1 MLSACVCVYLCLSV
15 CDTLSV
21 YLFTCLRVVCLWVAW
36 VRVCSMLMRTS
47 VCGCPGPRSLSWFVN
62 LGPCPRLHHSAA
74 GSSREGAEP
83 PTARA
88 PLGGGGAGLQVA
100 AVIRRPAVWTESL
113 VPGAAPGHCSWPDT
127 GCRGEGEARPA
138 FWEAGS
144 FGLRGPVAGRLLR
157 GAASRSARL
166 CQPWGPL
173 VAVGTEDPTRWGS
186 RGEPGI
192 RRGPR
197 SGRPCVFLWHD

>member
-1 MLSACVCVYLCLSV
+1 ML
-15 CDTLSV
+15 
-21 YLFTCLRVVCLWVAW
+21 RW
-36 VRVCSMLMRTS
+36 
-47 VCGCPGPRSLSWFVN
+47 
-62 LGPCPRLHHSAA
+62 
-74 GSSREGAEP
+74 EGA
-83 PTARA
+83 
-88 PLGGGGAGLQVA
+88 AGLQVA

-113 VPGAAPGHCSWPDT
+113 VLGTAPGHCSWPDT

-197 SGRPCVFLWHD
+197 SG